1 MEVGH
6 GGGEARPASR
16 AHTPDPLVD
25 GRTDDIAHRIGVAS
39 PPMTGYAQTN
49 LELYAQARAEGYDE
63 ASASSPCSFW

>member
-1 MEVGH
+1 
-6 GGGEARPASR
+6 
-16 AHTPDPLVD
+16 VD

-63 ASASSPCSFW
+63 ASASSPL